1 MTDIKKAFGIITDKL
16 NDTLKTQNFTKQKV
30 ESSNQN
36 ELVNLFTSETVA
48 YSVIYYKDKM
58 LCVLRSCTMTE
69 EGPDNEWKTMA
80 TWMFNPETD
89 TEKEAD
95 SIGNDFV
102 EAVTSA
108 SAIKRAKQTK
118 KKKANSDDGNADPLF
133 LAKRFMVLFPE
144 LKEEIKKEQD
154 TKEVFRG
161 VYFARNFIVPKVNE
175 LLARGVKSE
184 INKLSQILS
193 TQYSNGDMD
202 TRSII
207 TIVILNSTDEKYKE
221 KLEEKMSDELKKAWS
236 FAIKFKGKKVKPE
249 KVKKKKPGMFSGS
262 RL

>member
-16 NDTLKTQNFTKQKV
+16 NDTLKGQNFKNEKV
-30 ESSNQN
+30 ESSNPN
-36 ELVNLFTSETVA
+36 ELVSLFTSDTVA

-58 LCVLRSCTMTE
+58 LCVLRSRTMTD

-102 EAVTSA
+102 EAVSSSTA
-108 SAIKRAKQTK
+108 VKRAKQTK
-118 KKKANSDDGNADPLF
+118 RKKNSDDGNADPLF

-144 LKEEIKKEQD
+144 LKEEIKREQD

-161 VYFARNFIVPKVNE
+161 VYFTRTFIVPRVNE

-184 INKLSQILS
+184 VNKLSQILS
-193 TQYSNGDMD
+193 TQYTNGDMD

-207 TIVILNSTDEKYKE
+207 TIVILNSTDEKYRE
-221 KLEEKMSDELKKAWS
+221 KLEEKMSDELKKAWK
-236 FAIKFKGKKVKPE
+236 FALKMKGKKVKPE
-249 KVKKKKPGMFSGS
+249 KVKKKSSMFSGS

>member
-1 MTDIKKAFGIITDKL
+1 MTDIKKAFGIITDKVY
-16 NDTLKTQNFTKQKV
+16 DALKGQNFTKQKV
-30 ESSNQN
+30 ESSNTN
-36 ELVNLFTSETVA
+36 ELVSLFTSESVA
-48 YSVIYYKDKM
+48 YSVIYFKDKM
-58 LCVLRSCTMTE
+58 LCVLRSCSMTD

-80 TWMFNPETD
+80 TWMFNPESD

-102 EAVTSA
+102 EAVSSA
-108 SAIKRAKQTK
+108 SAVKRVKQAK
-118 KKKANSDDGNADPLF
+118 KKKSGDDGNADPLF

-161 VYFARNFIVPKVNE
+161 VYFTRNFIVPRVNA
-175 LLARGVKSE
+175 LLQRGVKSE

-193 TQYSNGDMD
+193 TQYQNGDMD

-207 TIVILNSTDEKYKE
+207 TIVILNSTEEKYKE

-236 FAIKFKGKKVKPE
+236 FALKMKGKKVKPE
-249 KVKKKKPGMFSGS
+249 KVKKKRNTLSGT

>member
-16 NDTLKTQNFTKQKV
+16 DTTLKSQNFTRQKV
-30 ESSNQN
+30 ESSNDN
-36 ELVNLFTSETVA
+36 ELVSLFTGEGVA

-58 LCVLRSCTMTE
+58 RCVLRSCSMTD
-69 EGPDNEWKTMA
+69 EGPDNQWKTMA

-95 SIGNDFV
+95 SIANDFI
-102 EAVTSA
+102 EAVSSA
-108 SAIKRAKQTK
+108 SAVKRTKQAK
-118 KKKANSDDGNADPLF
+118 KKKSGDDGNADPLF

-144 LKEEIKKEQD
+144 LKEEIKNEQE
-154 TKEVFRG
+154 TKESFRG
-161 VYFARNFIVPKVNE
+161 VYFARTFIVPRIGE
-175 LLARGVKSE
+175 LLKRGTKSE
-184 INKLSQILS
+184 VQKLCQILS

-207 TIVILNSTDEKYKE
+207 TIVLLNSIDEQYHDMVNE
-221 KLEEKMSDELKKAWS
+221 KLSDELKKAWR

-249 KVKKKKPGMFSGS
+249 KVKKKKGAFSGS

>member
-16 NDTLKTQNFTKQKV
+16 NDTLKGQNFKNEKV
-30 ESSNQN
+30 ESSNPN
-36 ELVNLFTSETVA
+36 ELVSLFTSDTVA

-58 LCVLRSCTMTE
+58 LCVLRSCTMTD

-102 EAVTSA
+102 EAVSSSTA
-108 SAIKRAKQTK
+108 VKRAKQTK
-118 KKKANSDDGNADPLF
+118 RKKNSDDGNADPLF

-144 LKEEIKKEQD
+144 LKEEIKREQD

-161 VYFARNFIVPKVNE
+161 VYFTRTFIVPRVNE

-184 INKLSQILS
+184 VNKLSQILS
-193 TQYSNGDMD
+193 TQYTNGDMD

-207 TIVILNSTDEKYKE
+207 TIVILNSTDEKYRE
-221 KLEEKMSDELKKAWS
+221 KLEEKMSDELKKAWK
-236 FAIKFKGKKVKPE
+236 FALKMKGKKVKPE
-249 KVKKKKPGMFSGS
+249 KVKKKSSMFSGS

>member
-16 NDTLKTQNFTKQKV
+16 NDTLKGQNFKNEKV
-30 ESSNQN
+30 ESSNAN
-36 ELVNLFTSETVA
+36 ELVSLFTSETVA

-58 LCVLRSCTMTE
+58 LCVLRSCTMTD

-102 EAVTSA
+102 EAVSSTSA
-108 SAIKRAKQTK
+108 VKRAKQTK
-118 KKKANSDDGNADPLF
+118 RKKNSDDGNADPLF

-144 LKEEIKKEQD
+144 LKDEIKKEQD

-161 VYFARNFIVPKVNE
+161 VYFTRTFIVPRVNE
-175 LLARGVKSE
+175 LLARNVKSE

-193 TQYSNGDMD
+193 TQYQNGDMD

-207 TIVILNSTDEKYKE
+207 TIVILNSTDEKYRE
-221 KLEEKMSDELKKAWS
+221 KLEEKMSDELKKAWK
-236 FAIKFKGKKVKPE
+236 FALKMKGKKVKPE
-249 KVKKKKPGMFSGS
+249 KIKKKSSMFSGS